1 MGLTIFKGELPTFTE
16 AKVAKNYLTEKE
28 LKSLNF
34 IVSGYLVCRKTS
46 RKKKL

>member
-1 MGLTIFKGELPTFTE
+1 MGLTIFKGNFSFTE

-34 IVSGYLVCRKTS
+34 ITTSGYLDFAERQQ
-46 RKKKL
+46 KKKL